1 MTLNALFACFIAFCL
16 GTLAFGAFWGLILA
30 VAATVV
36 VVYWDKIEHAIQ
48 TQLDKWMD

>member
-30 VAATVV
+30 VAATIV
-36 VVYWDKIEHAIQ
+36 VVYWDKIANKIQ
-48 TQLDKWMD
+48 IEFDKWRD